1 MQDPDYE
8 LNQLLSRIKDLE
20 DKNERMRNKI
30 EEKKKE
36 IKNFGNPDKSKQ
48 NSNKNKQKGK
58 KEITLEDDRK
68 AELRFKNELNFLTN
82 NSFQIKDNLV
92 SKL

>member
-8 LNQLLSRIKDLE
+8 LNQILSRIKNLE
-20 DKNERMRNKI
+20 EKNERMRNKI

-48 NSNKNKQKGK
+48 GLNKNKQKEK
-58 KEITLEDDRK
+58 KR
-68 AELRFKNELNFLTN
+68 N
-82 NSFQIKDNLV
+82 NIRR
-92 SKL
+92 